1 MDTAIIYTPSDTICA
16 ISTPPGTGAI
26 AIVRLSGSDAIAIAD
41 KIWQGKMLAS
51 AKSHTAHLG
60 YLVEQGN
67 ATPLDQAVATIFRAP
82 ASFTGDDVV
91 EFAIH
96 GSKWIQ
102 RRLISL
108 LLKSGARMALPGE
121 FTQRAFAA
129 GKMDLAEAEAV
140 ADLIASSSE
149 AAHRLA
155 MSQMR
160 GDFSHHIDKIRAE
173 LVDLASL
180 LELELDF
187 SEEDVEFASRERLH
201 TLASTLHDELAR
213 LADSFDTGAAIKDGI
228 PVAII
233 GPTNAGKSS
242 LLNAL
247 LGDERAIVSDIHG
260 TTRDIVEDTIELPP
274 YLIRFKDTA
283 GLRETSDTIE
293 NIGIERS
300 RKAARTAG
308 IVIFVIDATAPFRPD
323 AIRAELA
330 DLAGHPLIF
339 VINKTDLTEPTS
351 DLASFL
357 ADTFPTSPSIHISA
371 KHKQGIDT
379 LRQTIR
385 DICAELTD
393 STGDSDIIVTN
404 ARQAQALAAAAIS
417 AQAVVD
423 GLTAP
428 LPPDLI
434 AQDLRET
441 IHHLATVTGQITTA
455 EILQSIFTRFC
466 IGK

>member
-1 MDTAIIYTPSDTICA
+1 
-16 ISTPPGTGAI
+16 
-26 AIVRLSGSDAIAIAD
+26 
-41 KIWQGKMLAS
+41 
-51 AKSHTAHLG
+51 
-60 YLVEQGN
+60 
-67 ATPLDQAVATIFRAP
+67 
-82 ASFTGDDVV
+82 
-91 EFAIH
+91 
-96 GSKWIQ
+96 
-102 RRLISL
+102 
-108 LLKSGARMALPGE
+108 MALPGE

-140 ADLIASSSE
+140 ADMIAASSE

-155 MSQMR
+155 ISQMR
-160 GDFSHHIDKIRAE
+160 GDFSKHIEKLRSE

-201 TLASTLHDELAR
+201 TLAAELHAELSR
-213 LADSFDTGAAIKDGI
+213 LAKSFDAGAAIKDGI

-283 GLRETSDTIE
+283 GLRKTSDTIE

-300 RKAARTAG
+300 RQAARTAG
-308 IVIFVIDATAPFRPD
+308 LVIFVIDPTNTQPET
-323 AIRAELA
+323 IHAELS
-330 DLAGHPLIF
+330 GINSERIIF
-339 VINKTDLTEPTS
+339 AINKS
-351 DLASFL
+351 DIALLDCNIEDMLSK
-357 ADTFPTSPSIHISA
+357 TYPSAPIVHISA
-371 KHKQGIDT
+371 KYRKEIDT
-379 LRQTIR
+379 LKQSIK
-385 DICAELTD
+385 DICTKITD
-393 STGDSDIIVTN
+393 NAGDADIIVTN
-404 ARQAQALAAAAIS
+404 ARHAHALSAAATS
-417 AQAVVD
+417 AKAVEE
-423 GLTAP
+423 GLNTQ

-441 IHHLATVTGQITTA
+441 IHHLASVTGQITTS
-455 EILQSIFTRFC
+455 EILQTIFSRFC
-466 IGK
+466 VGK

>member
-1 MDTAIIYTPSDTICA
+1 METSTIYNPSDTICA

-26 AIVRLSGSDAIAIAD
+26 AIIRLSGSEAIAIAD
-41 KIWQGKMLAS
+41 KIWQGKPLSS

-60 YLVEQGN
+60 YIGK
-67 ATPLDQAVATIFRAP
+67 ADADTPLDQAVATVFRAP

-91 EFAIH
+91 EFAVH
-96 GSKWIQ
+96 GSRWVQ
-102 RRLISL
+102 RQLISL
-108 LLKSGARMALPGE
+108 LIKSGARMALPGE

-140 ADLIASSSE
+140 ADMIAASSE

-155 MSQMR
+155 ISQMR
-160 GDFSHHIDKIRAE
+160 GDFSKHIEKLRSE

-201 TLASTLHDELAR
+201 TLAAELHAELSR
-213 LADSFDTGAAIKDGI
+213 LAKSFDAGAAIKDGI

-260 TTRDIVEDTIELPP
+260 TTRDIVEDAIELPP

-283 GLRETSDTIE
+283 GLRKTSDTIE

-300 RKAARTAG
+300 RQAARTAG
-308 IVIFVIDATAPFRPD
+308 LIIFVIDPTNAQPET
-323 AIRAELA
+323 IHAELSGI
-330 DLAGHPLIF
+330 DSERIIF
-339 VINKTDLTEPTS
+339 AINKS
-351 DLASFL
+351 DIAPLDCNIEDMLSK
-357 ADTFPTSPSIHISA
+357 TYPSAPIVHISA
-371 KHKQGIDT
+371 KYRKGIDT
-379 LRQTIR
+379 LKQSIK
-385 DICAELTD
+385 DICTKITD
-393 STGDSDIIVTN
+393 NAGDADMIVTN
-404 ARQAQALAAAAIS
+404 ARHAHALSAAAAS
-417 AQAVVD
+417 AKAVEE
-423 GLTAP
+423 GLNTQ

-441 IHHLATVTGQITTA
+441 IHHLASVTGQITTS
-455 EILQSIFTRFC
+455 EILQTIFSRFC